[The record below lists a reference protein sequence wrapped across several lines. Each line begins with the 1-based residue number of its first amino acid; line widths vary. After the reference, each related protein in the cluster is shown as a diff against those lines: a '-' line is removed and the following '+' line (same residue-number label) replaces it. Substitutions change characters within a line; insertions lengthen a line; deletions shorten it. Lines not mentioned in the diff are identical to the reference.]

1 MDNQKFGAF
10 ITSIRK
16 EKGWTQLELAKK
28 INVTD
33 KAVSKWERGLGF
45 PDIQTIEPLAEALE
59 VSLVELM
66 RSERMAENQISTAH
80 ASEAFAN
87 MVDVIIKYQK
97 KIERQNTF
105 LGSILI
111 IAIIVTIFLVDSM
124 ELLGFMFIC
133 LPIIFLALG
142 IWLILSSRY
151 RCKRGLP
158 YSMTLIFGIL
168 ALMYPFM
175 SILFLCLAFMLG
187 IGPVP
192 T

>member
-10 ITSIRK
+10 IASIRK
-16 EKGWTQLELAKK
+16 EKGWTQSELAKK

-80 ASEAFAN
+80 ASEAFSN
-87 MVDVIIKYQK
+87 MVDVIKSQKK

-111 IAIIVTIFLVDSM
+111 IAIIVTIFLVDTM
-124 ELLGFMFIC
+124 PLIGFFFDC

-151 RCKRGLP
+151 RYKRGSS
-158 YSMTLIFGIL
+158 YSITLIFGIL
-168 ALMYPFM
+168 ALLYPFM
-175 SILFLCLAFMLG
+175 LFLLLCFAVMLG
-187 IGPVP
+187 VGPVP